1 MRAII
6 LVFFVVMTIVFYI
19 NNVFAQ
25 EGGDLIPSL
34 LLESAIRG
42 DVDGISAALDAG
54 EGIDVVNDKG
64 WSAARFA
71 VALGDL
77 NFLRAVIEAGIDL
90 NNPDNDGV
98 TPLIA
103 AAEVGDRE
111 AVELLL
117 AGNASPLQVA
127 ADGTDA
133 FKAAERS
140 GRGVIQLLIA
150 EASTLHAINADDL
163 PNVLQSIRRGS
174 YVNIRNGAG
183 WTPLILASAR
193 NNVEAV
199 KELLAAG
206 ADANRTEND
215 GWTALH
221 FAADAG
227 NDKVV
232 DALLAAGAN
241 GAVRNA
247 QGQTARELALSH
259 NFLTI
264 VDKIPEPQGEF

>member
-103 AAEVGDRE
+103 AAEV
-111 AVELLL
+111 VSCCSLNLLHC
-117 AGNASPLQVA
+117 
-127 ADGTDA
+127 
-133 FKAAERS
+133 
-140 GRGVIQLLIA
+140 LI
-150 EASTLHAINADDL
+150 
-163 PNVLQSIRRGS
+163 
-174 YVNIRNGAG
+174 
-183 WTPLILASAR
+183 
-193 NNVEAV
+193 
-199 KELLAAG
+199 
-206 ADANRTEND
+206 
-215 GWTALH
+215 
-221 FAADAG
+221 
-227 NDKVV
+227 
-232 DALLAAGAN
+232 
-241 GAVRNA
+241 
-247 QGQTARELALSH
+247 
-259 NFLTI
+259 
-264 VDKIPEPQGEF
+264 KI